1 MKTLTTL
8 ALLLAATASAAAQED
23 ERTKRILDR
32 IEKEI
37 RESEE
42 RLREEIRELLRRE
55 LRREPAGK
63 AVPPPVEAP
72 KRRVMLGI
80 TADEFSDAERKKLGI
95 GGGIKVADVR
105 GPAEKAGVK
114 AGDVVVELDG
124 QPVNEET
131 IGALLEKKKP
141 GDEVEALLLRG
152 GKREKVRITL
162 GERKE

>member
-1 MKTLTTL
+1 MKILTTL
-8 ALLLAATASAAAQED
+8 ALVLAATATAAAQED

-37 RESEE
+37 RDSEQ

-55 LRREPAGK
+55 LRREPAAK
-63 AVPPPVEAP
+63 PAPPPETP
-72 KRRVMLGI
+72 RRRVLLGI

-105 GPAEKAGVK
+105 GPADQAGVK
-114 AGDVVVELDG
+114 AGDILVELDG
-124 QPVNEET
+124 QPVTEES
-131 IGALLEKKKP
+131 IGGVLEKKKP
-141 GDEVEALLLRG
+141 GDVVEALLLRG

-162 GERKE
+162 GERKD

>member
-1 MKTLTTL
+1 MKILTTL
-8 ALLLAATASAAAQED
+8 VLVLAATASAAAQED

-37 RESEE
+37 RDSEQ

-55 LRREPAGK
+55 LRREPAAK
-63 AVPPPVEAP
+63 PAPPPPEAP
-72 KRRVMLGI
+72 RRRVLLGI

-105 GPAEKAGVK
+105 GPADQAGVK
-114 AGDVVVELDG
+114 AGDVLVELDG
-124 QPVNEET
+124 QPVTEES
-131 IGALLEKKKP
+131 IGGVLEKKKP
-141 GDEVEALLLRG
+141 GDVVEALLLRG

-162 GERKE
+162 GERKD